1 MEHNAWTPDFKM
13 RSNLFKAIAS
23 ASFALL
29 AASPVLATDGFGD
42 AEFPASLF
50 QDGAKSYHDAW
61 CRKIKNKCRV
71 RFQGPAMWVEG
82 QGGIERSQLL
92 SIRKESDGH
101 DEYYYYVSYLN
112 RRGEKRTALFLFAN
126 RKAGRNFGRSLV
138 RFKMQ
143 DASPIPNYRLP
154 ASQGPQDTQG
164 RDKSYGVP
172 MNPYERPPITDWKE
186 KTTP

>member
-1 MEHNAWTPDFKM
+1 MK
-13 RSNLFKAIAS
+13 SNFFTIIAS
-23 ASFALL
+23 IGFVFVSASTAL
-29 AASPVLATDGFGD
+29 AADGFGD
-42 AEFPASLF
+42 ADFPESLF

-61 CRKIKNKCRV
+61 CRKIKNECRV

-92 SIRKESDGH
+92 SFRKESDGH
-101 DEYYYYVSYLN
+101 DEYYYYVDYLN
-112 RRGEKRTALFLFAN
+112 SKGEKRTALFLFAN
-126 RKAGRNFGRSLV
+126 KNAGRAFGRSLI
-138 RFKMQ
+138 RFKRQ
-143 DASPIPNYRLP
+143 ESRPIPNYRLP

-164 RDKSYGVP
+164 RDKSYGIP